1 MQRRQA
7 LNTATGA
14 AVALGS
20 LGLVS
25 YASAGENVS
34 LRGPIM
40 DGDPFNAA
48 RGKIRVAFAI
58 APCATVIDFAGPVGG
73 FPGCACPRSRLNDER
88 DDAVLALYSCRNV
101 GTDPCN
107 QWTAYHSRLH
117 RRQRK

>member
-25 YASAGENVS
+25 NASAGENVS

-40 DGDPFNAA
+40 DGDPF
-48 RGKIRVAFAI
+48 
-58 APCATVIDFAGPVGG
+58 T
-73 FPGCACPRSRLNDER
+73 PRAER
-88 DDAVLALYSCRNV
+88 FVWPSQLQLAL
-101 GTDPCN
+101 
-107 QWTAYHSRLH
+107 L
-117 RRQRK
+117 